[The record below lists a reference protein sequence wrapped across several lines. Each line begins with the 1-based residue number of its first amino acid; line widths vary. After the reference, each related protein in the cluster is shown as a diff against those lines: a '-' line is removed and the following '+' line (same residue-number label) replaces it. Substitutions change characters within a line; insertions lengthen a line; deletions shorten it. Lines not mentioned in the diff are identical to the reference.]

1 MKKEYDLETYVSK
14 FFQRH
19 SEQNPERTDPYCIT
33 TFIAKGK
40 ESYLQQKLN
49 ALTAK
54 RTEQIA
60 KEFFGQFDT
69 LTGYNRWRCYF
80 GTSRLYAC
88 AAGTVAMTFLK
99 HEPLDGLVFSTF
111 ETLEE
116 QFQVGTDERSMFA
129 VYQINTNALAVCL
142 DHPLMGELIN
152 RLMPIFRKHIS
163 MKLYRIYHG
172 NLKGFRKSLILTWDE
187 IREVQ

>member
-1 MKKEYDLETYVSK
+1 
-14 FFQRH
+14 
-19 SEQNPERTDPYCIT
+19 
-33 TFIAKGK
+33 
-40 ESYLQQKLN
+40 
-49 ALTAK
+49 
-54 RTEQIA
+54 
-60 KEFFGQFDT
+60 
-69 LTGYNRWRCYF
+69 
-80 GTSRLYAC
+80 
-88 AAGTVAMTFLK
+88 MTFLK

-129 VYQINTNALAVCL
+129 VYQINTNTLAVCL

-187 IREVQ
+187 IRDVQ